1 LFGGIGFLVM
11 TFAGS
16 ALYHI
21 NEGFPF
27 YIGGAV
33 MLLVIIGFAL
43 ASPPE
48 TEKNRKIEEKRA
60 SGE

>member
-1 LFGGIGFLVM
+1 VM